1 MSRPPRASKARAVAL
16 NPVPP
21 SGPPTMDDL
30 AAELGPTVFRLLDH
44 WQPHAAAALVATY
57 RDAADAALW
66 RELLAGPPT
75 GQLAVTS

>member
-16 NPVPP
+16 NPV
-21 SGPPTMDDL
+21 PPTMDDL

-44 WQPHAAAALVATY
+44 GQPHAAAALVATY